1 MHSIGDTL
9 RYVPSVGMAQ
19 GEGNRDNPIFRG
31 NSSTSDVYVDGIG
44 DDVQYFRDLYNIDRA
59 DVLKS
64 PNAMIFGWSGSGGL
78 VNRATKK
85 ADWDSRRELGFQGGS
100 WDKFRTTADINQAI
114 NDNFAVRLNGMW
126 ESANSFRDGV
136 KSDRRGIN
144 PTASWRSDNEKT
156 NVIVGYEHYEDNR
169 TGDRGISSF
178 NGHPVDTNNSTF
190 LVIPIA
196 VRRG

>member
-64 PNAMIFGWSGSGGL
+64 PNAMIFG
-78 VNRATKK
+78 
-85 ADWDSRRELGFQGGS
+85 
-100 WDKFRTTADINQAI
+100 
-114 NDNFAVRLNGMW
+114 
-126 ESANSFRDGV
+126 
-136 KSDRRGIN
+136 
-144 PTASWRSDNEKT
+144 
-156 NVIVGYEHYEDNR
+156 
-169 TGDRGISSF
+169 
-178 NGHPVDTNNSTF
+178 
-190 LVIPIA
+190 
-196 VRRG
+196 